1 MTLCDNHYLT
11 HCTQQS
17 SAENLAYKP
26 GGIYDENHSEP
37 CYGSGLGKLVRL
49 KCCEC
54 YEACCGREESV
65 CHLVR
70 NTVFFGPQ
78 GSFLFL
84 ENTI

>member
-1 MTLCDNHYLT
+1 MTRTAVNHVTVLVW
-11 HCTQQS
+11 
-17 SAENLAYKP
+17 
-26 GGIYDENHSEP
+26 
-37 CYGSGLGKLVRL
+37 GKSVRL

-65 CHLVR
+65 YHLVR

-78 GSFLFL
+78 GAFLFL